1 MDEYRLES
9 SRVSDKEQHPIPAGE
24 GGHVTAAPVQQDR
37 EPGRGGQTGPDVDVA
52 SGGDQPCRGE
62 AGDGA
67 TVEAPPTRRPR
78 FRDRPGHWW
87 LLAAVGRYE
96 PAQVTAPPLLATRH
110 ATPQAK
116 GATPREPPPGG
127 DAVDGQLQAP
137 RRSRARVLR
146 GLIAAALALILLGA
160 SIDHLRAPAPTAVPF
175 APLSGPPM
183 LATAVLG
190 TPARLVQPHE
200 AVLLPHGQIA
210 VADTGNTRLAILDAT
225 GHLLRSV
232 RTGAL
237 QEPYAV
243 VASSH
248 ALFVLDAGRGSIER
262 YDLAGRF
269 EREIISNP
277 PLLAHARG
285 MALGPDGT
293 LYVANPRSNSV
304 VLLSTGGHIVRQ
316 LTSPLGAGPDQ
327 FNQPSDVAVSPDDT
341 VYVLDNM
348 NNRIKAMTAT
358 GAFIA
363 QWPAP
368 PSDTLQ
374 SVHVLPLRGGRILA
388 SDPFAG
394 ALLLYRPGGGLPVRV
409 PLSVPGRAAGSVQ
422 PLGLSLGP
430 GGKVLV
436 TDGNG
441 NRVLL
446 VSSSELLRKATGS

>member
-1 MDEYRLES
+1 
-9 SRVSDKEQHPIPAGE
+9 
-24 GGHVTAAPVQQDR
+24 VT
-37 EPGRGGQTGPDVDVA
+37 PG
-52 SGGDQPCRGE
+52 
-62 AGDGA
+62 
-67 TVEAPPTRRPR
+67 
-78 FRDRPGHWW
+78 
-87 LLAAVGRYE
+87 
-96 PAQVTAPPLLATRH
+96 
-110 ATPQAK
+110 ATPQAD
-116 GATPREPPPGG
+116 GTPPHDPTPGG
-127 DAVDGQLQAP
+127 DAAP
-137 RRSRARVLR
+137 AAPPRSRARVRR
-146 GLIAAALALILLGA
+146 GLIAAVLALILLGLG
-160 SIDHLRAPAPTAVPF
+160 IDRLRAPQAPSSTPAPAPTAAPF
-175 APLSGPPM
+175 APLRGPSM

-190 TPARLVQPHE
+190 RPAGLAQPRE

-210 VADTGNTRLAILDAT
+210 VADTGNRRLAILDAR

-243 VASSH
+243 VASGR

-269 EREIISNP
+269 EREIIANP
-277 PLLAHARG
+277 PLLAQARG

-304 VLLSTGGHIVRQ
+304 VLLSTGGHVVRQ
-316 LTSPLGAGPDQ
+316 VTSPLGAGPDQ
-327 FNQPSDVAVSPDDT
+327 FDQPSDVAVSPDRT

-348 NNRIKAMTAT
+348 NNRIEALTAT

-368 PSDTLQ
+368 PSDTLH
-374 SVHVLPLRGGRILA
+374 SVHVLPLRGGRVLA

-394 ALLLYRPGGGLPVRV
+394 ALLLYRPGGGVPVRV
-409 PLSVPGRAAGSVQ
+409 PLGVPGQAPGSVQ

-430 GGKVLV
+430 GGKILV

-446 VSSSELLRKATGS
+446 VSTSDLLRTATGS